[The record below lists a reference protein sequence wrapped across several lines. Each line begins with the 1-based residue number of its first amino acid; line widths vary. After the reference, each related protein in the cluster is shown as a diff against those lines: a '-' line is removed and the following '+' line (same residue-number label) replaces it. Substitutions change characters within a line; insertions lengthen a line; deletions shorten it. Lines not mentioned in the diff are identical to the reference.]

1 MSLTI
6 IEAELSAEKVKE
18 YPALFDKT
26 GKGYK
31 KKILY
36 RILLILSLCIL
47 VYYKKNKNNNTFF
60 SKYSFV
66 SFMLQ

>member
-31 KKILY
+31 KKIFY

-47 VYYKKNKNNNTFF
+47 VYYKKK
-60 SKYSFV
+60 
-66 SFMLQ
+66 